1 MEPNTPTPYLPDG
14 RQWAWNST
22 TLGIGKECLR
32 KYKLAVIDGWRPREL
47 NDDITFGHWYAKALE
62 NYHKY
67 RADYKTDTM
76 PHPHGCDHELALHIV
91 VGETLCATGAWTSE
105 HRTKDRQTLIRSI
118 VWYLEEYKDDPCS
131 TYILKDGRP
140 AVELTFSFDYK
151 KDITF
156 CGHLD
161 RVVEYAGDYYI
172 QDQKTTGASMGAYYF
187 KRFTPDN
194 QMSLYTAA
202 GQIMWQL
209 PVKGVMIDAAQIA
222 VGFTRFERGFA
233 FRTPEQTEEWLKDA
247 EWHIHNIWE
256 ATLKNE
262 WPMNDAAC
270 QKYGGCQFLSICSK
284 SPQVREEFLKTGFE
298 KRPMNPLEI
307 R

>member
-1 MEPNTPTPYLPDG
+1 MSETPSPYLPDG

-22 TLGIGKECLR
+22 SLGIGKECLR
-32 KYKLAVIDGWRPREL
+32 KYYYAVRLGWSPAIL
-47 NDDITFGHWYAKALE
+47 NDDITFGMWYASALE
-62 NYHKY
+62 SYHKLRSHLY
-67 RADYKTDTM
+67 NHLTHD
-76 PHPHGCDHELALHIV
+76 EALNEV
-91 VGETLCATGAWTSE
+91 VRSTLQSTAGWNSE
-105 HRTKDRQTLIRSI
+105 HRIKNRQTLIRSI
-118 VWYLEEYKDDPCS
+118 IWYLEEYANDPCQ
-131 TYILKDGRP
+131 TLILKDGRP
-140 AVELTFSFDYK
+140 AVELTFSFEYK
-151 KDITF
+151 PEITF

-161 RVVEYAGDYYI
+161 RVIEYAGDVYL

-202 GQIMWQL
+202 GQIVFNV

-233 FRTPEQTEEWLKDA
+233 FRTPEQTEEWLHDA
-247 EWHIHNIWE
+247 EWHIHQIWQ

-262 WPMNDAAC
+262 WPQNDAAC
-270 QKYGGCQFLSICSK
+270 MKYGGCQFLNVCSK
-284 SPQVREEFLKTGFE
+284 SPQVREEFLKTDFE
-298 KRPMNPLEI
+298 KRFRNPLEV

>member
-1 MEPNTPTPYLPDG
+1 MAAPNTPSPYLPDG
-14 RQWAWNST
+14 RQWAWNSS
-22 TLGIGKECLR
+22 TLGVGKECLR
-32 KYKLAVIDGWRPREL
+32 KYYYAVIEGWRPREL
-47 NDDITFGHWYAKALE
+47 NDDITFGHWYAAALE
-62 NYHKY
+62 DYHKMRSAVY
-67 RADYKTDTM
+67 NMEHD
-76 PHPHGCDHELALHIV
+76 EALYHTV
-91 VGETLCATGAWTSE
+91 VMTLQSTKGWISE
-105 HRTKDRQTLIRSI
+105 HRAKDRQTLIRSI
-118 VWYLEEYKDDPCS
+118 VWYLEEYKDDPCK

-151 KDITF
+151 PEITL

-172 QDQKTTGASMGAYYF
+172 QDQKTTGASMGSYYF

-247 EWHIHNIWE
+247 EWHIHNVWQ

-270 QKYGGCQFLSICSK
+270 AKYGGCQFLSICSK
-284 SPQVREEFLKTGFE
+284 SPQVRKEFLKTGFE
-298 KRPMNPLEI
+298 KRSMNPLEV